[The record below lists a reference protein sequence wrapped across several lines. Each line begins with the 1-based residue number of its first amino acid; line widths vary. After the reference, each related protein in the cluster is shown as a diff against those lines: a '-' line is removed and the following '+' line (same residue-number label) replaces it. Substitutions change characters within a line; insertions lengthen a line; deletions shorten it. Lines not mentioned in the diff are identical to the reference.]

1 MRHGINYLIYSLI
14 IVFVTACGG
23 GSGGTT
29 VTNITSFEA
38 SATTIA
44 EGSSVNLTA
53 VFTNGTASINNGV
66 GGVSSNVAKSVKP
79 TATTTYTL
87 KVTNALGASITSSV
101 KVTVLPA
108 YNIFPPNFFDGTYN
122 NGTVNFEGSDDDG
135 AGVAHTATL
144 LEKSGTSNTTFD
156 SQSVNTIDETLIIT
170 KSGTS
175 SAGGLSHQYWT
186 TDLNNLKYVGYYVG
200 VNDVATATSSSIM
213 PITTYIGAS
222 GTMGTYERSD
232 GSTFKITWQLVDDTS
247 GPNKAKY
254 ITTTVSRDGSVNDTL
269 LYTATVTSFINQAG
283 TISSQNIVIV
293 YHDETPE
300 RTLTLTS
307 IP

>member
-66 GGVSSNVAKSVKP
+66 GGVSSNIAKSVKP

-108 YNIFPPNFFDGTYN
+108 YHIFPPGFFDGTYN
-122 NGTVNFEGSDDDG
+122 NGTVDFEGSDDDG

-170 KSGTS
+170 KSGSS

-232 GSTFKITWQLVDDTS
+232 GSTFKITWQLVADT
-247 GPNKAKY
+247 GVNAKY
-254 ITTTVSRDGSVNDTL
+254 VTTTVSSDGAVIPAK
-269 LYTATVTSFINQAG
+269 LYTATVTSFINSAG
-283 TISSQNIVIV
+283 DISKQIIVIV
-293 YHDETPE
+293 YHDESPE
-300 RTLTLTS
+300 RTLTLTT
-307 IP
+307 PEP